1 MKFVA
6 LFAALPLLAVAA
18 PTQRALGMP
27 LQGDLCMPF
36 QHDLGTPLQ
45 DSDFTAFAWFE
56 HNSIH
61 PPIQARGLRFW
72 LGGEPA
78 TYCPQPPVVHCPP
91 GKVTALGVG
100 NSRSGLSVNVPG
112 GQQIYVSPTGELG
125 YTQAHSAFIPPGSFL
140 GPFEHTPGLPFG
152 RYTFDGKGF
161 IACPNSKEDPTT
173 WKVFAHIPNAIV
185 PTGDIQDCLPFQA
198 VTEIFGSPPAAWQ
211 YI

>member
-1 MKFVA
+1 
-6 LFAALPLLAVAA
+6 
-18 PTQRALGMP
+18 

-100 NSRSGLSVNVPG
+100 NSRSGLVCSVSF
-112 GQQIYVSPTGELG
+112 IYNI
-125 YTQAHSAFIPPGSFL
+125 YIPHAVNFL
-140 GPFEHTPGLPFG
+140 
-152 RYTFDGKGF
+152 
-161 IACPNSKEDPTT
+161 
-173 WKVFAHIPNAIV
+173 
-185 PTGDIQDCLPFQA
+185 
-198 VTEIFGSPPAAWQ
+198 
-211 YI
+211 